1 MLVLTLLVII
11 YSGRVFF
18 LLIVFVL
25 LVVLMSELVSLR
37 IHVTDVRVTY
47 YLMVKRT
54 VVSLWRD

>member
-37 IHVTDVRVTY
+37 IHVTGVRVTY
-47 YLMVKRT
+47 YLMIKRT